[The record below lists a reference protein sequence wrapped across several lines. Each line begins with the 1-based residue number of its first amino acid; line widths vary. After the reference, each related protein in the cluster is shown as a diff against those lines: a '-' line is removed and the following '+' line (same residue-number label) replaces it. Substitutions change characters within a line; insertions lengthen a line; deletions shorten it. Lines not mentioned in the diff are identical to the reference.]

1 MTESSGPDAAGVACP
16 HCGHLEFADT
26 RFCTRCGLPTDT
38 PAKATAASRFR
49 RGTRPLLIGVLGVT
63 GAIFAVILAFF
74 MLPPPHLQVPEI
86 QPVVRVARLRDFGVG
101 TSRMVTWGARS
112 VLVVRR
118 DERGF
123 FAVQGTAPSD
133 GCFLEWNAEALRI
146 ESPCSYVVY
155 DLDGNVVEGLTRIPL
170 QRFRVFERDGTLY
183 VTES

>member
-1 MTESSGPDAAGVACP
+1 MTEAGGGDDAGVTCP
-16 HCGHLEFADT
+16 HCGNVEASDT

-38 PAKATAASRFR
+38 PAKATLESRIR

-63 GAIFAVILAFF
+63 GAIVALILAFF

-86 QPVVRVARLRDFGVG
+86 QPVVRVARVADFPDGA
-101 TSRMVTWGARS
+101 SRMVTWGARS

-118 DERGF
+118 GEVGF

-133 GCFLEWNAEALRI
+133 GCFLEWNPEALRI

>member
-1 MTESSGPDAAGVACP
+1 MSEPTGGASGFACP
-16 HCGHLEFADT
+16 HCGQEEPAGTLICA
-26 RFCTRCGLPTDT
+26 RCGLPTDA
-38 PAKATAASRFR
+38 PAKSTAESWIR
-49 RGTRPLLIGVLGVT
+49 RGTRPLLIGVLVVT
-63 GAIFAVILAFF
+63 GAISLAILAFF

-86 QPVVRVARLRDFGVG
+86 QPVVRVARLTDFPVG

-118 DERGF
+118 EELGF
-123 FAVQGTAPSD
+123 SAVQGTAPSD
-133 GCFLEWNAEALRI
+133 GCFLEWNPDALRI